1 MNRIYHLPKERMD
14 KQTQETTQ
22 SGTQP
27 TDEDLNIYPMVRRS
41 KELRSLIPKGSPITF
56 FIHVPKTGGTDLAI
70 KLQDSE
76 CYNVFSLDAP
86 EDDYRQQVD
95 WFNPKRPTFI
105 RAHIYILDAWFNFL
119 KGLEN
124 VDIFTILRNPYSL
137 HVSLAT
143 MVYERREHEAHELL
157 GAITDQCSQQDF
169 EIIVN
174 KILNSHDYGIKYKD
188 IYTRYFSYAL
198 ENTPLMDRLRVITID
213 QVDSFQDKLLPGHSV
228 LNKPRLNQSR
238 NKISY
243 SASSLLSSS
252 LVISLSKLISGTE
265 IRLYEQLLQK
275 ASKQGHLE

>member
-1 MNRIYHLPKERMD
+1 MD
-14 KQTQETTQ
+14 NQTQETKQ
-22 SGTQP
+22 VSAQP
-27 TDEDLNIYPMVRRS
+27 TEEDLDIYPMVRRS
-41 KELRSLIPKGSPITF
+41 KELRSLIPEGLPITF

-95 WFNPKRPTFI
+95 SFNPKRPTFI

-119 KGLEN
+119 KGLAN
-124 VDIFTILRNPYSL
+124 VDIFTVLRNPYSL

-143 MVYERREHEAHELL
+143 MVYERRELL
-157 GAITDQCSQQDF
+157 DAMTGACSQEDF
-169 EIIVN
+169 EIIIT
-174 KILNSHDYGIKYKD
+174 KILDSHEYGIKYKD
-188 IYTRYFSYAL
+188 IYTSYFSYAL

-213 QVDSFQDKLLPGHSV
+213 QVESFQSKLLPCHPV

-243 SASSLLSSS
+243 SASALLNSS
-252 LVISLSKLISGTE
+252 LVISLSKLISATE
-265 IRLYEQLLQK
+265 IRVYEQLLQK
-275 ASKQGHLE
+275 ASK

>member
-1 MNRIYHLPKERMD
+1 MD
-14 KQTQETTQ
+14 KQTQETQ
-22 SGTQP
+22 QLGIQP
-27 TDEDLNIYPMVRRS
+27 TDEDLSIYPMVRRS
-41 KELRSLIPKGSPITF
+41 KELRSLIPEGSSITF

-86 EDDYRQQVD
+86 ENDYRQQVD
-95 WFNPKRPTFI
+95 SFNPKRPTFI

-143 MVYERREHEAHELL
+143 MIYERREHEAHELL
-157 GAITDQCSQQDF
+157 DAITDQCSQQDF
-169 EIIVN
+169 EITVN
-174 KILNSHDYGIKYKD
+174 KILDSHDYGIKYKD
-188 IYTRYFSYAL
+188 IYTKYFSYAL

-228 LNKPRLNQSR
+228 LNKPRLNQSH

-243 SASSLLSSS
+243 SASALLSSG
-252 LVISLSKLISGTE
+252 LIISLSKLISGTE
-265 IRLYEQLLQK
+265 IRIYEQLLQK
-275 ASKQGHLE
+275 ASE